1 MLKRAKSYYYSSI
14 ISDNTSNQK
23 ILFNTVDKLLHRRP
37 EKCYPTASSIM
48 ELGKNF
54 VEFFHN
60 KTVFIKDALSSEPS
74 LSDHQICLA
83 EEQSSCELAV
93 FQRVSVKEVEHLIDV
108 SGLKS
113 CDLVPVLA
121 RILKG
126 CTSCMP
132 EQLKEAMVRPKLKKE
147 SLDFE
152 EYLNFRPISNLRGP
166 LQFK

>member
-1 MLKRAKSYYYSSI
+1 M
-14 ISDNTSNQK
+14 
-23 ILFNTVDKLLHRRP
+23 
-37 EKCYPTASSIM
+37 
-48 ELGKNF
+48 
-54 VEFFHN
+54 
-60 KTVFIKDALSSEPS
+60 
-74 LSDHQICLA
+74 
-83 EEQSSCELAV
+83 
-93 FQRVSVKEVEHLIDV
+93 SVKEVEHLVDV

-132 EQLKEAMVRPKLKKE
+132 EQLKEAMVIPKLKKE